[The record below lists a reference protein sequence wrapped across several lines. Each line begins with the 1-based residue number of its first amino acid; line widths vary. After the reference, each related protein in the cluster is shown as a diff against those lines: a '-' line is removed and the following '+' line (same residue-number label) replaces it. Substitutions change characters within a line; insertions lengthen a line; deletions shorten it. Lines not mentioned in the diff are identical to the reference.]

1 MNVFCYEDMVQ
12 SALLDVV
19 KNSLKY
25 VEKNGFHGD
34 HHFYI
39 SYLTNY
45 PGVVIPQ
52 YLKEKHQNEIMIVLQ
67 YQYEHL
73 HVSND
78 SFSVTLSFNGKP
90 ENLVVPFASIIAFVD
105 PSVKFGLQF
114 TPKNIDPNGT
124 DDRDLDSK
132 NAETC
137 DGCTII
143 NFDNLRKK

>member
-1 MNVFCYEDMVQ
+1 MSVFCYEDMVQ

-19 KNSLKY
+19 RNSLLY

-45 PGVVIPQ
+45 PGVVMPQ
-52 YLKEKHQNEIMIVLQ
+52 YLKEKHPHEIMIVLQ
-67 YQYEHL
+67 YQYERL
-73 HVSND
+73 RVTSD

-90 ENLVVPFASIIAFVD
+90 ETLVVPFASIIAFVD

-114 TPKNIDPNGT
+114 TPKESGPEGGHDINTN
-124 DDRDLDSK
+124 
-132 NAETC
+132 
-137 DGCTII
+137 CTQTNVGDECNII
-143 NFDNLRKK
+143 NFESFRKK